1 MPLRRVVAAA
11 SALPLQSPLQLG
23 AALRARLRA
32 GYGRTDLQRDVL
44 AGLVVGVVAL
54 PLSMALAVASGAP
67 PQHGLYTAIVAGALI
82 ALLGGSP
89 VQVSGP
95 TAAFVVLLTP
105 VSSQYGLGG
114 LLLATSMAGALL
126 IVMGMARFGRLMQY
140 VPYPVVSGF
149 TAGIAAVIALLQLK
163 DFLGLSVAK
172 LPEHTLERA
181 GALVEALPSWRWQ
194 EVLIGGVTL
203 ALLILWP
210 RVTAKVPAPLVALS
224 VAGALAFGLSR
235 LVPGFQVDTIAQRFS
250 YESGGA
256 LHAGIPRA
264 LPPLLLPWSVPG
276 PSGEGLGLSLALL
289 RQLAGPAF
297 AIAMLG
303 AIESLLSAVV
313 ADGMAGT
320 EHDPDVEL
328 IAQGVGNLVVPFFGG
343 FAATGA
349 IARTATNV
357 RYGGRSPIAA
367 ITHSAFVL
375 AAVLVLAPL
384 LGYLPMAA
392 LAALLLIIAWNMSE
406 LRHVVHMIKI
416 APKSDVIVLGT
427 CFTLTVVF
435 DMVVSVTVGV
445 MLAAVLFMRRMAEV
459 SEAQLIGAGEHF
471 GGARVPPGVTLYRI
485 DGPLF
490 FGAAQK
496 AMHTFSEIG
505 EGSKAVIFDISR
517 VPAMDATGIVNLESA
532 LLRLRQRRALG
543 VVMGAQAQ
551 PRALLERAHV
561 TQATGAVLADSLL
574 EALGRAHA
582 FLESRE
588 GTPLPLRVSA
598 PPSGPPPSS
607 APPPPPTTR
616 S

>member
-1 MPLRRVVAAA
+1 MPLRRV
-11 SALPLQSPLQLG
+11 
-23 AALRARLRA
+23 AALVGVIQNPLRLGYALRTRLAA
-32 GYGRTDLQRDVL
+32 GYTRADLWRDVL

-67 PQHGLYTAIVAGALI
+67 PQHGIYTAIVGGAVI
-82 ALLGGSP
+82 ALLGGSA

-114 LLLATSMAGALL
+114 LLVATAMAGVVLV
-126 IVMGMARFGRLMQY
+126 VMGVARFGRLLQF

-149 TAGIAAVIALLQLK
+149 TAGIATVIAMLQLK
-163 DFLGLSVAK
+163 DFLGLSVPVM
-172 LPEHTLERA
+172 PEHTLERA
-181 GALVEALPSWRWQ
+181 AALAAALPTWRWP
-194 EVLIGGVTL
+194 ELLIGGLTL
-203 ALLILWP
+203 AMLILWP
-210 RVTAKVPAPLVALS
+210 KVTQKVPAPLVALS
-224 VAGALAFGLSR
+224 VAAVLGVVLAAVL
-235 LVPGFQVDTIAQRFS
+235 PGFAVDTIAGRFS
-250 YESGGA
+250 YEAGGA
-256 LHAGIPRA
+256 LHAGIPRTPPPFA
-264 LPPLLLPWSVPG
+264 LPWNVATPG
-276 PSGEGLGLSLALL
+276 SAALGLSLEVL
-289 RQLAGPAF
+289 RKLAGPAF

-320 EHDPDVEL
+320 RHDPDVEL

-367 ITHSAFVL
+367 MTHSAFIL

-384 LGYLPMAA
+384 LGWLPMSA
-392 LAALLLIIAWNMSE
+392 LAALLLIIAWNMGE
-406 LRHVVHMIKI
+406 LRHVVHMVRI
-416 APKSDVIVLGT
+416 APWSDVLVFAACYL
-427 CFTLTVVF
+427 LTVVF

-459 SEAQLIGAGEHF
+459 SGAELVDGGSEF
-471 GGARVPPGVTLYRI
+471 GGARLPSGVTVYRI

-505 EGSKAVIFDISR
+505 EGSRVVIFDISR
-517 VPAMDATGIVNLESA
+517 VPAMDVTGIVNLESA
-532 LLRLRQRRALG
+532 LLRLKQRRGLG

-551 PRALLERAHV
+551 PRGLLERAQLDK
-561 TQATGAVLADSLL
+561 TAGAVLCDDL
-574 EALGRAHA
+574 EAALSHAEA
-582 FLESRE
+582 FL
-588 GTPLPLRVSA
+588 GTAPASA
-598 PPSGPPPSS
+598 
-607 APPPPPTTR
+607 
-616 S
+616 